1 VATSS
6 ALENGVAEETI
17 LTAGDST
24 PGHAWIDGAPA
35 TFDDAVAA
43 AASLIRESALPV
55 FAHLGVDVEG
65 ARQAILLAELAGGV
79 LDHAASGA
87 MLKDLDPLRE
97 TGGFQT
103 TPLEAKV
110 RAEIVLL
117 VGASVAASDWLAQP
131 ARPYQEG
138 LGRRV
143 LRICKSALPTRDG
156 AEMFETG
163 ESMKLPMFL
172 SCLRARVKQRRLVGA
187 PAGLDGLATTLLG
200 AHFGVVAWTAD
211 ELEPLVIE
219 AIHGL
224 VRDLNETTRFST
236 LATPAPDNGLGVQ
249 SVCGWMTGFPLR
261 TGFVR
266 GRPVHDP
273 WRYNSAR
280 LVASG
285 EADCVMWACSFDG
298 EFDPPKRV
306 DIALC
311 AAAAG
316 VEARVVF
323 DVARPGVDGD
333 AVLYDA
339 RVGALVVQRGRA
351 ASTAPTVGA
360 ALAAIRA
367 RLEAPPC

>member
-1 VATSS
+1 M
-6 ALENGVAEETI
+6 EETI
-17 LTAGDST
+17 LAAGDST
-24 PGHAWIDGAPA
+24 PGLAWIDDAPA
-35 TFDDAVAA
+35 SFDDAVAA
-43 AASLIRESALPV
+43 AASLIRQSAQLV

-65 ARQAILLAELAGGV
+65 ARQAVLLAELAGGV

-87 MLKDLDPLRE
+87 LLKDLDPIRE

-110 RAEIVLL
+110 RADIVLL

-131 ARPYQEG
+131 ARPYQEN

-143 LRICKSALPTRDG
+143 LRICKSALPTGDG
-156 AEMFETG
+156 ADVLETG
-163 ESMKLPMFL
+163 EGVKLPMFL
-172 SCLRARVKQRRLVGA
+172 SCLRARVKQRRLVGV

-236 LATPAPDNGLGVQ
+236 LAMPAPHNGLGVQ

-266 GRPVHDP
+266 GLPVHDP

-285 EADCVMWACSFDG
+285 EADCVIWASSFDG
-298 EFDPPKRV
+298 ESDPPKHV

-311 AAAAG
+311 TAG
-316 VEARVVF
+316 VGAKARVVF
-323 DVARPGVDGD
+323 DVARPGVDSD
-333 AVLYDA
+333 AVLYDP

-351 ASTAPTVGA
+351 AITAPTVGA

-367 RLEAPPC
+367 RLEAPSC